1 MMIIYLDE
9 KELMIGPTSELSIT
23 NEIGINDLNITF
35 LPAVMIR
42 LQQLVVQGSRDID
55 QRWLSGDWGN
65 EADMDDID
73 RYIYIPPS
81 GDGLFSRISPKNV
94 NITARLSDIKIV
106 VPPMEENEEHNC
118 LLFTIPDLTF
128 LVSSSLPRT
137 FLSEDIPSPDLDMA
151 TTLFPNESI
160 GFVNKSESLLSQVAR
175 LQLTLNGA
183 SVKVFSP
190 AFSHD
195 TTRVKEM
202 LSLTKLVVLT
212 SFENSEQPTRG
223 ALKHVFMSFFCH
235 EIKLHIDV
243 DLVSTALVIL
253 LSYRSFMENSLASQ
267 CNVLSA
273 FNLTTRLS
281 ATDVTL
287 TLLTSNDGI
296 YEEDKLSNYYTNTP
310 ALNFRLDGTEICFQM
325 FLSGIDAPSCILF
338 KGRLAKAQLQQI
350 FTNQN
355 DDILCFG
362 VSFRF
367 EVDGLGVLRGS
378 AALSDGDIYLSK
390 NTFDAFSSMM
400 AHFDPEGMLCY
411 VKELVERKDGS
422 EGDSRLQ
429 VVSTIVGRLSAQL
442 KFMIATIHVKKFNLN
457 LQDTM
462 APKNHSVILDE
473 LAFQIGYRA
482 SKDISQTYQH
492 IWNEFYRDHMPGF
505 HYRFLSRIKCIS
517 YENKMNATEL
527 GIVSFD
533 GYLHPSKFQW
543 EIQDFTINFDE
554 LSLLIEWKELLLK
567 THERMQ
573 ALFGNI
579 TEIVVSQRDNFLHQL
594 PSSGVDRGHS
604 PLLQLFDALI
614 VNLSCLKCQFRE
626 AKSKINETL
635 VTQNRAALDLKSE
648 VERLHTLLLRSE
660 LRRFAALSSVS
671 HEMSGF
677 LRVSSTTISGQRFVS
692 ATSFWN
698 YYVILRKSY
707 LIILKDTTHVSVDI

>member
-1 MMIIYLDE
+1 MIINLYE

-23 NEIGINDLNITF
+23 NEIGINDVNITF
-35 LPAVMIR
+35 LPAVMIQ

-106 VPPMEENEEHNC
+106 IPPMEESDEHNC

-137 FLSEDIPSPDLDMA
+137 FLSEDIPTTDLDMA

-160 GFVNKSESLLSQVAR
+160 DFVYKSDSLLSQVAR

-195 TTRVKEM
+195 ASRVEEM
-202 LSLTKLVVLT
+202 LSLPKLVILA
-212 SFENSEQPTRG
+212 SFENSEHPIRG

-235 EIKLHIDV
+235 EIKLHIDM

-253 LSYRSFMENSLASQ
+253 LSYRSFVENSLASQ
-267 CNVLSA
+267 CNSLSA

-281 ATDVTL
+281 ATDITL

-296 YEEDKLSNYYTNTP
+296 CEEDKLPNYCTTTP
-310 ALNFRLDGTEICFQM
+310 ALNLRLDGTEICFQM
-325 FLSGIDAPSCILF
+325 FLSGIDAPSCIFF
-338 KGRLAKAQLQQI
+338 KGRLAKAQLQQTRTI
-350 FTNQN
+350 QN

-367 EVDGLGVLRGS
+367 EVDSLGVLKGS
-378 AALSDGDIYLSK
+378 AAISDGDVFLSQ
-390 NTFDAFSSMM
+390 NSFDAFSSMM
-400 AHFDPEGMLCY
+400 AHFDQEGVLCH
-411 VKELVERKDGS
+411 VKELIAPKDGS
-422 EGDSRLQ
+422 ELDSRLQ
-429 VVSTIVGRLSAQL
+429 VVSRLVDTLLAEL
-442 KFMIATIHVKKFNLN
+442 KFMIATIQVKKVKLN
-457 LQDTM
+457 IQDTM
-462 APKNHSVILDE
+462 THKNHSVILDE
-473 LAFQIGYRA
+473 LALQIGYRA
-482 SKDISQTYQH
+482 SKDVTQTYQH
-492 IWNEFYRDHMPGF
+492 IWNEFYRDQIPGF

-517 YENKMNATEL
+517 CENKMNATEL

-543 EIQDFTINFDE
+543 EIQDCTINFDE
-554 LSLLIEWKELLLK
+554 LSLLNEWKELLLK
-567 THERMQ
+567 THERIQ
-573 ALFGNI
+573 VLSGNI
-579 TEIVVSQRDNFLHQL
+579 TEIIISQRDKFMHRLS
-594 PSSGVDRGHS
+594 SSGIDRGHS

-614 VNLSCLKCQFRE
+614 VNLSRVRCQLRE

-635 VTQNRAALDLKSE
+635 LTQNRAALDFKSE

-707 LIILKDTTHVSVDI
+707 LIILRDTTHVSVDV